1 MKLLLKISGIAILL
15 IVVGVLVFILTL
27 DINQYKP
34 TLMAKVSE
42 QTGREFSIE
51 GDLQIS
57 PSLAPSISVSGIS
70 LGNAPWASDQNMLSV
85 GLVEARVSLIPLM
98 SGTIHINHFIL
109 HDTTISLEKAPD
121 GSGNWELQGAE
132 TSEQADSQS
141 ETTALPPIIIEE
153 IEILNAQFI
162 YRDQQSDSTTEF
174 SIREFSAA
182 VTDLDE
188 PFNFGLEADMNEIPI
203 ALSGTLGPINT
214 LLSGELYTFDIRGDI
229 SELEITLEGSIANA
243 LEARGGDIVFSA
255 ATGSLLELGELT
267 GSELPDLGPVT
278 VSGNIKFDD
287 PASIDIESLN
297 VVLGQS
303 TITGSINFESE
314 GDIPGLTAQLQ
325 SDLIDLSPFA
335 SETEEEVEFLF
346 PRDEL
351 PLEALTSINVD
362 LSLQTNRLVLPSIE
376 LTDNRLSIQ
385 LQDGNLRVSNES
397 GLAGGNL
404 STTIGLQTDS
414 DNQTTLSTNISGN
427 GILLELLPHEDDK
440 WFVGGST
447 DIAINGQGTGTSIAE
462 IMGSYNGNLLI
473 QIGEATLPNS
483 SIDMFGADVLLST
496 FNKLNP
502 LSKKETT
509 TLLECA
515 VINLPVNDGIINVDS
530 QIAIQT
536 SKMYMVGS
544 GEINLKDESINL
556 GVKPYAKKG
565 IGLNFSSVA
574 GAAKIGGTLAN
585 PGVELDGANALKL
598 GVSAGAAVATGGLS
612 LLAQGLFSKT
622 SADPDPCNTA
632 LGIASSST
640 SASPAESSE
649 QAAKPNTAEKV
660 IDDVKNKL
668 RGLF

>member
-15 IVVGVLVFILTL
+15 IVVGVMVFIMTL

-34 TLMAKVSE
+34 ALVAKVSE
-42 QTGREFSIE
+42 QTGREFNIE

-57 PSLAPSISVSGIS
+57 PSLSPSISVSGIS
-70 LGNAPWASDQNMLSV
+70 LGNAPWATEQNMFSI
-85 GLVEARVSLIPLM
+85 GLVEARVSLIPLIT
-98 SGTIHINHFIL
+98 GTIHINHFIL
-109 HDTTISLEKAPD
+109 HDTAISLEKAPD
-121 GSGNWELQGAE
+121 GSGNWELDGAV
-132 TSEQADSQS
+132 TSEQADSES
-141 ETTALPPIIIEE
+141 ETTALPPINIES
-153 IEILNAQFI
+153 IEIRNAQFT
-162 YRDQQSDSTTEF
+162 YRDQLTGSTTEF
-174 SIREFSAA
+174 SIREFSTT
-182 VTDLDE
+182 VTDMDE
-188 PFNFGLEADMNEIPI
+188 PFNFELAADFNELPI
-203 ALSGTLGPINT
+203 ELAGTLGPINT
-214 LLSGELYTFDIRGDI
+214 LLSGEPYALDIQGNV
-229 SELEITLEGSIANA
+229 SELAITLNGNIANA

-255 ATGSLLELGELT
+255 ATDSLLELGEFT
-267 GSELPDLGPVT
+267 ESELPDLEPVS

-287 PASIDIESLN
+287 PAKIYIESLN
-297 VVLGQS
+297 VVLGQFA
-303 TITGSINFESE
+303 IAGSINIESE
-314 GDIPGLTAQLQ
+314 GEIPGLTAQLQ
-325 SDLIDLSPFA
+325 SDQIDLRPFA

-362 LSLQTNRLVLPSIE
+362 LSLQTNRLILPSIE
-376 LTDNRLSIQ
+376 LTNNRLSIQ
-385 LQDGNLRVSNES
+385 LQDGNLNFSNES

-404 STTIGLQTDS
+404 SAKIGLQTDS

-473 QIGEATLPNS
+473 KIGEATFPNS

-502 LSKKETT
+502 LSKEETS

-515 VINLPVNDGIINVDS
+515 VINLPVNDGIIDVDS

-612 LLAQGLFSKT
+612 LLAQGLFSKA

-668 RGLF
+668 KGLF